1 MHLMTKLG
9 TYRALNR
16 LLTILYR
23 SLPMY
28 LDYACPWTRRGDEKA
43 LATLRNIVTDQKQ
56 LSTRVAQA
64 VMEIGPTE
72 IGEFPIEFLDMH
84 DLSLD
89 FLVKKLIE
97 YQKKDIAA
105 LEQCAADLSAE
116 RKAAALAEEAMGAA
130 RGHLESLEELASQ
143 PASNGA

>member
-1 MHLMTKLG
+1 MTKLG
-9 TYRALNR
+9 TYHALNR

-23 SLPMY
+23 SLPLY
-28 LDYACPWTRRGDEKA
+28 LDYACPWTHRGDEKA
-43 LATLRNIVTDQKQ
+43 VATLRNIVADQKQ

-64 VMEIGPTE
+64 VLALGPTE

-105 LEQCAADLSAE
+105 LERCAAELAAD
-116 RKAAALAEEAMGAA
+116 RKAAALAEEALGAA

>member
-1 MHLMTKLG
+1 MTKLG
-9 TYRALNR
+9 TYHALNR

-23 SLPMY
+23 SLPLY
-28 LDYACPWTRRGDEKA
+28 LDYACPWTHRGDEKA
-43 LATLRNIVTDQKQ
+43 VATLRNIVAGQKQ

-64 VMEIGPTE
+64 VMALGPTE

-105 LEQCAADLSAE
+105 LEQCAAELAPD
-116 RKAAALAEEAMGAA
+116 RKAAALADEALGAA